1 MTDKHKQRICQLAG
15 VEYELIKSCGID
27 GCNDD
32 CATCENKIILERVID
47 WNIVMPAVM
56 AVNEKRVKLYYGVV
70 SPYYDDRVSWRVID
84 DYGISHNFICED
96 YPNPIDA
103 VIDALC
109 FIIDQEDDLINNSGI
124 KWVKD
129 NTYNAKLVKEA
140 IKKQPKTKCNCQ
152 EEK

>member
-1 MTDKHKQRICQLAG
+1 
-15 VEYELIKSCGID
+15 
-27 GCNDD
+27 
-32 CATCENKIILERVID
+32 
-47 WNIVMPAVM
+47 MPTVM
-56 AVNEKRVKLYYGVV
+56 AVNKNDPMFR
-70 SPYYDDRVSWRVID
+70 ID
-84 DYGISHNFICED
+84 IDFPFINIYEHLMID
-96 YPNPIDA
+96 ETGENTKVYNSENYPNPIDA

-109 FIIDQEDDLINNSGI
+109 WIIDQDDDLINNSGI